1 MPPKKMSS
9 FNDNIRAKKFSNE
22 ELQALIDTI
31 SPNYIKLFGI
41 LNEEITNELKQ
52 TLWAQITDAV
62 KVIKIVL
69 HLI

>member
-1 MPPKKMSS
+1 MSS
-9 FNDNIRAKKFSNE
+9 LNDNIRAKKFSNE

-31 SPNYIKLFGI
+31 SPNYVKLFGI

-62 KVIKIVL
+62 KVIK
-69 HLI
+69 

>member
-1 MPPKKMSS
+1 MSS
-9 FNDNIRAKKFSNE
+9 LNNNIRAKKFSNE

-62 KVIKIVL
+62 SY
-69 HLI
+69 